1 MMKEMARAKIVRQMD
16 KVATN
21 IPNSVKGH
29 HFSLSRSNHL
39 RRRTILL
46 HLEGSKRQVVRHL
59 GQSARR

>member
-1 MMKEMARAKIVRQMD
+1 MRRGMARVTIVRQMD
-16 KVATN
+16 RVATS

-46 HLEGSKRQVVRHL
+46 RLGASRKQVVKHL
-59 GQSARR
+59 GQSVRR